1 LYFRVEFKNKQLFVV
16 KDSNPE
22 TVLLSEMKYRTP
34 NKSKI
39 DQNYKKKMINNVITG
54 DVYSIQDYVTGQWFS
69 PGTPVSSINK
79 SYSHDIT
86 ELLLK
91 VALNIITSNTIFN
104 IKSAVLQLY
113 MRIIHQSQR

>member
-1 LYFRVEFKNKQLFVV
+1 VIVIVWWLDFQLPVLSVSITTNFVCSTPVQHVV
-16 KDSNPE
+16 KFVSY
-22 TVLLSEMKYRTP
+22 L
-34 NKSKI
+34 
-39 DQNYKKKMINNVITG
+39 
-54 DVYSIQDYVTGQWFS
+54 TGQWIS
-69 PGTPVSSINK
+69 SGTPVSSINK

-113 MRIIHQSQR
+113 MRIIHQFKLFYHHFVVKTCSLNTVVLSIQAVC